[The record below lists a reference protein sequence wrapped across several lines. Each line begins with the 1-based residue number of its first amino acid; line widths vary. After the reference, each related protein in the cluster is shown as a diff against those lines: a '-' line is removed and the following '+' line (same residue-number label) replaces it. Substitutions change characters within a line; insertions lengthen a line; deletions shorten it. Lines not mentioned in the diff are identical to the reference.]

1 MKRCPLCNRV
11 YTDPTLNF
19 CLADGKVLS
28 AATDPNIRE
37 NATAPSASE
46 APTEAFP
53 SSEVTNDRF
62 TPTLPSTPPQFVRPV
77 YTAPPPLPTSG
88 HRKPLV
94 WIIAGIL
101 LTGVV
106 VEAYFLM
113 RKNPEENQAAAHSSA
128 NNANSANIN
137 TRSSSMTPTPTPTVT
152 PSVRPTP
159 SATPTPT
166 PNTAAARSEVLAV
179 MNSWAESLRRQDLS
193 ANLRLYADH
202 LDAYYQ
208 LGSASREQVRA
219 NRQAIFARYYSS
231 TGVQLS
237 NISIALDSSGTKA
250 TVSYDNAYDWR
261 GGAKSLV
268 GKSHN
273 EMILSKV
280 GTQWLITS
288 EKHLQTYYENSG
300 N

>member
-1 MKRCPLCNRV
+1 
-11 YTDPTLNF
+11 
-19 CLADGKVLS
+19 
-28 AATDPNIRE
+28 
-37 NATAPSASE
+37 
-46 APTEAFP
+46 
-53 SSEVTNDRF
+53 
-62 TPTLPSTPPQFVRPV
+62 
-77 YTAPPPLPTSG
+77 
-88 HRKPLV
+88 
-94 WIIAGIL
+94 
-101 LTGVV
+101 
-106 VEAYFLM
+106 
-113 RKNPEENQAAAHSSA
+113 
-128 NNANSANIN
+128 
-137 TRSSSMTPTPTPTVT
+137 MTPTPTPTVT

-179 MNSWAESLRRQDLS
+179 MNSWAESLRRQDLGG
-193 ANLRLYADH
+193 NLRLYADH

-250 TVSYDNAYDWR
+250 TVSYDNTYDWR